1 MQNDCVVEVGSGTT
15 LDATEDLGD
24 VALLPG
30 LVNSHTHLEFSDLAE
45 PIGFPGIRLSD
56 WIGHVVDARA
66 GVTPKSK
73 SMAMDAG
80 IRELLYTGTRL
91 VGEITIAPFSYPQAN
106 SELEIV
112 SLAEVL
118 GLDPNRA
125 AQRLEDAI
133 SHCEQNPKSGLSPH
147 APYSTTQQSIDQC
160 IDFAV
165 RANRPVAMH
174 VAESPEERELVSKGT
189 GPFAAA
195 LQSMGVWRE
204 GVFPWG
210 DQPLSRLINRLAS
223 APRSLLIHGNY
234 LNEQEIQQLSQHPN
248 ITVVYCPRTHHFFQ
262 HQRHPVDR
270 LRSAGVRVAL
280 GTDSRASNP
289 DLNVWHE
296 FQFLCQHRPEI
307 APRDVLKMVTIDGA
321 DAMGRNQMGR
331 IDVGCRPGLGYV
343 RTKSTSVAE
352 LFSDL
357 QTNEYV
363 PIPLGEEIRQ

>member
-1 MQNDCVVEVGSGTT
+1 MHNDRVVEVGNGTPW
-15 LDATEDLGD
+15 DAAEDLGD

-30 LVNSHTHLEFSDLAE
+30 LVNSHTHLEFSDLAG

-56 WIGHVVDARA
+56 WIGHVVDART

-73 SMAMDAG
+73 SMAIDAG

-91 VGEITIAPFSYPQAN
+91 VGEITIAPFSYPQSN
-106 SELEIV
+106 PELQIV

-125 AQRLEDAI
+125 AQRFADAT

-147 APYSTTQQSIDQC
+147 APYSTTLQTIDQC

-165 RANRPVAMH
+165 RSDRPIAMH
-174 VAESPEERELVSKGT
+174 VAESPEERELIREGT
-189 GPFAAA
+189 GPFAEA
-195 LQSMGVWRE
+195 LQSMGVWRD

-210 DQPLSRLINRLAS
+210 DQPLSRLIHRLAR

-234 LNEQEIQQLSQHPN
+234 LNEQEIQQLSKHRN
-248 ITVVYCPRTHHFFQ
+248 ITVVHCPRTHHFFQ
-262 HQRHPVDR
+262 HDRHPVDR
-270 LRSAGVRVAL
+270 LLSAGVRVAL

-307 APRDVLKMVTIDGA
+307 APQDVLKMVTIDGA
-321 DAMGRNQMGR
+321 DALGRNRLGR

-343 RTKSTSVAE
+343 RTQATSAAE
-352 LFSDL
+352 LFADL
-357 QTNEYV
+357 QTQEYV
-363 PIPLGEEIRQ
+363 PIPLGEEIRW